1 MRRLLVWGMLV
12 LGLVAVALGDSPSE
26 AQEKP
31 DATIRFSGGS
41 VSAGIG
47 YSWGS
52 GTLSYQGKEYPFS
65 IEGVSFP
72 VVGGSSVSAS
82 GNVYHLKNLKDFN
95 GNFVAATAEATVGM
109 GAGATAMRNEQG
121 VIINLLSTTL
131 GLEFKLA
138 TAAVKVSLSKAPR

>member
-1 MRRLLVWGMLV
+1 MRGLLVWGMLV
-12 LGLVAVALGDSPSE
+12 LGLVAVALGASPSG

-31 DATIRFSGGS
+31 DATITFSGGS

-47 YSWGS
+47 YNWGS
-52 GTLSYQGKEYPFS
+52 GMLSYQGKEYPFS
-65 IEGVSFP
+65 IEGVSAP

-82 GNVYHLKNLKDFN
+82 GNVYHLKSLKDLN
-95 GNFVAATAEATVGM
+95 GNFIAANAEATVGM

-121 VIINLLSTTL
+121 VVITLLSTTL

-138 TAAVKVSLSKAPR
+138 SSVVKISLK